1 MDERR
6 KEGRKKEVQ
15 ISIPCIRV
23 IRSEDNLDS
32 DLWMKEVGEA
42 KNFEE
47 KYQSRMA
54 GAIVKHRGITYRLM
68 RTGEKYLKLSS
79 IKERVERVIY
89 D

>member
-1 MDERR
+1 
-6 KEGRKKEVQ
+6 
-15 ISIPCIRV
+15 
-23 IRSEDNLDS
+23 
-32 DLWMKEVGEA
+32 MKEVGEA

-47 KYQSRMA
+47 KYSSRMA